1 MTERL
6 KQRENVVGVKQVRRA
21 LNTSKVE
28 IVYVAEDA
36 EEKVTKDIKILCKEK
51 QIPIISVDN
60 MKKLGEACGIDI
72 NAAVAA
78 LLK

>member
-6 KQRENVVGVKQVRRA
+6 KQRDSVVGVKQVRRA
-21 LNTSKVE
+21 LNTSKIE
-28 IVYVAEDA
+28 TVYIAEDA
-36 EEKVTKDIKILCKEK
+36 EEKVTKDIKKLCEEK